1 MSAIDAIG
9 WAATALFAAS
19 YFCKEPTAL
28 RRTQALA
35 ALVWIAYGVALK
47 SAPVIVA
54 NVLPLAS
61 RVVPEEVPRV
71 EWWTRGARAAA
82 RSAIRPL

>member
-1 MSAIDAIG
+1 MDAIG
-9 WAATALFAAS
+9 WTATALFAAS
-19 YFCKEPTAL
+19 YFCKEPAAL

-54 NVLPLAS
+54 NVVVASLAAWS
-61 RVVPEEVPRV
+61 SLATGPAEQ
-71 EWWTRGARAAA
+71 AASPGSSPA
-82 RSAIRPL
+82 GHGP

>member
-19 YFCKEPTAL
+19 YFCREPTAL

-54 NVLPLAS
+54 NVVVATLAGWSSRPTPPLDLS
-61 RVVPEEVPRV
+61 RRK
-71 EWWTRGARAAA
+71 
-82 RSAIRPL
+82 SAG

>member
-1 MSAIDAIG
+1 VSGLDALG
-9 WAATALFAAS
+9 WLATALFGAS

-47 SAPVIVA
+47 AAPVVA
-54 NVLPLAS
+54 ANAVVAGLALWSS
-61 RVVPEEVPRV
+61 RTGRSE
-71 EWWTRGARAAA
+71 GAAG
-82 RSAIRPL
+82 

>member
-1 MSAIDAIG
+1 MDAIG
-9 WAATALFAAS
+9 WTATALFAAS
-19 YFCKEPTAL
+19 YFCKEPAAL

-54 NVLPLAS
+54 NVVVASLAAWSSLATAPVAQAALPESSPA
-61 RVVPEEVPRV
+61 
-71 EWWTRGARAAA
+71 G
-82 RSAIRPL
+82 RSI

>member
-1 MSAIDAIG
+1 MSVVDAVG
-9 WAATALFAAS
+9 WTATALFAAS
-19 YFCKEPTAL
+19 YFCKEPAAL

-54 NVLPLAS
+54 NVVVASLAAWSSLAPLALS
-61 RVVPEEVPRV
+61 RRKSV
-71 EWWTRGARAAA
+71 G
-82 RSAIRPL
+82 

>member
-1 MSAIDAIG
+1 MSVIDGIG
-9 WAATALFAAS
+9 WVATALFAAS
-19 YFCKEPTAL
+19 YFCKEPAAL

-54 NVLPLAS
+54 NVVVASLAAWSSLAPLALS
-61 RVVPEEVPRV
+61 RRKSV
-71 EWWTRGARAAA
+71 G
-82 RSAIRPL
+82 